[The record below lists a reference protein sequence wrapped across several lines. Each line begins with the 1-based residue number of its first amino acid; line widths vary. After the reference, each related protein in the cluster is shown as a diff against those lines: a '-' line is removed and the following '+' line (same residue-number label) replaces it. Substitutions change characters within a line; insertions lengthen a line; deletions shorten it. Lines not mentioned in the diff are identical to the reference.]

1 MDVSLTHVYIV
12 LSMQDDEYAI
22 YDTSQQR
29 QRYLVEFT
37 LPNDKVKG
45 IISQSEEEI
54 SASEDILADVVEI
67 GNWDEHVSSAL

>member
-1 MDVSLTHVYIV
+1 
-12 LSMQDDEYAI
+12 MQDDEYAI

-37 LPNDKVKG
+37 LPNDKVKE

-54 SASEDILADVVEI
+54 SASEDISADVVEI
-67 GNWDEHVSSAL
+67 GKWDEHVSSAL